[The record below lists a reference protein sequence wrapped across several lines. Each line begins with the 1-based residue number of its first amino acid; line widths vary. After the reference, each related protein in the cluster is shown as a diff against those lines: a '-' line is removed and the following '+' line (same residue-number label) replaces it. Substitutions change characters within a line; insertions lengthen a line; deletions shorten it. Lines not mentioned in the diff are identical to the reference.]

1 MSLLAYR
8 LRRAAGLLAV
18 PLAALL
24 CACGGGTPGGDTL
37 SRDEF
42 VTRANEICRD
52 AREDAAYPQNPR
64 SDEEFAEAL
73 DSASAAFRDL
83 HSRLSALGPPSEL
96 ESDVEALLR
105 NAEFVADTLEKMA
118 DAVRKKGSLAALGM
132 IQVLTETEK
141 EADRLARRIGAADCI
156 GPD

>member
-8 LRRAAGLLAV
+8 LRRAVGLLAV

-24 CACGGGTPGGDTL
+24 CACGGGSPGGDTL

-52 AREDAAYPQNPR
+52 AREDAAYPQKPR
-64 SDEEFAEAL
+64 SDEAFAEAL
-73 DSASAAFRDL
+73 DSAAAAYRDL
-83 HSRLSALGPPSEL
+83 HSRLSALRPPSEL

-105 NAEFVADTLEKMA
+105 NADVADTVETVA
-118 DAVRKKGSLAALGM
+118 DAVRKEGSLAALGM
-132 IQVLTETEK
+132 IPALTEK
-141 EADRLARRIGAADCI
+141 EKGS
-156 GPD
+156 